1 MAIDPRIRDRRV
13 AVRRAEGRR
22 RLRFLAVCLGL
33 VVTAVAAWG
42 LTRSPLLDLDH
53 VRFEGVAGA
62 DAAEVDDA
70 AGLDTGMAMFDLDLG
85 AVERDIAAL
94 SWVAS
99 AKASRD
105 WPGTVRVE
113 VETRQPVAVLG
124 LPSGPSM
131 LVDAEGVIVRT
142 APADV
147 DLARIAMA
155 ATVEPGETETAALP
169 AIAVAIAIPD
179 DLRTWIDAITLDGST
194 LGLDLI
200 GTARVHLGGSDFVTD
215 KLAAVRSLLD
225 GIDLTCLDLI
235 DVAVADLPTV
245 TRDAA
250 CESGTTEG
258 TAGDA

>member
-124 LPSGPSM
+124 LPAGPSM

-147 DLARIAMA
+147 DLPRIAIATAMA
-155 ATVEPGETETAALP
+155 GSAA
-169 AIAVAIAIPD
+169 VSVSPD